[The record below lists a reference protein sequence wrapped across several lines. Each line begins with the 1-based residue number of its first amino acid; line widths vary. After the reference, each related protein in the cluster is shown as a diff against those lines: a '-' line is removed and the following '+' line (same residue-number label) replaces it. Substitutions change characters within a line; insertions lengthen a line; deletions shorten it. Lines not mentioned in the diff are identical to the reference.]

1 MPPRKFLIRGIAI
14 LLVVI
19 SGTTSAEEN
28 TVLTLEAALAQA
40 QQNNP
45 SLARIKSAAQAL
57 AAIPSQVGSLPD
69 PIIGFNV
76 MSLPVDHFD
85 TRKEPMAQIGFGI
98 SQAIP
103 FPGKL
108 ALREQAAAHE
118 AQAAAYSEAEWRLS
132 LLSDVKTVWWQ
143 LFYLDRLLEITDN
156 NLMLLQQ
163 LVDVAG
169 TKYEVGDGLQQDVL
183 LAQLEL
189 SKLLDRKIKI
199 NGLRGNAAAS
209 LNALLDRPSNDAV
222 QLPTKMPL
230 QLPDIS
236 DDQVLYQLAETHRP
250 LLASEREKIN
260 AAKSKLDLAKKEIL
274 PDFNVSV
281 AYGARSN
288 MPDGSRRSDL
298 LSLGISINVPIFY
311 RQKQAQGVSQ
321 STSEL
326 MREQYAL
333 RDQWNDIRKQISQTS
348 NDYRRAKEQ
357 VLLYETG
364 IIPQAQQTV
373 ASMLAGYQ
381 VNKVDFLNLIR
392 SQITVYDYE
401 AQYWQSF
408 IEANQALAQLVAAT
422 GQAGIYE

>member
-1 MPPRKFLIRGIAI
+1 MPARKFIIIICIAI
-14 LLVVI
+14 ALVPV
-19 SGTTSAEEN
+19 SCLAKAEN
-28 TVLTLEAALAQA
+28 ILTLEAALATA
-40 QQNNP
+40 LQNNP
-45 SLARIKSAAQAL
+45 NLARIKAAAEAL
-57 AAIPSQVGSLPD
+57 AAVPSQAGALPD
-69 PIIGFNV
+69 PVIGFNV
-76 MSLPVDHFD
+76 MNLPVDHFD

-108 ALREQAAAHE
+108 ALREQAATYE
-118 AQAAAYSEAEWRLS
+118 AQAAAYNEDEWRLS

-156 NLMLLQQ
+156 NRILLQQ
-163 LVDVAG
+163 LVDIAG
-169 TKYEVGDGLQQDVL
+169 TKYEVGEGLQQDVL

-199 NGLRGNAAAS
+199 NGMRANASAS

-222 QLPTKMPL
+222 QLPTKVPL
-230 QLPDIS
+230 QLPDIY
-236 DDQVLYQLAETHRP
+236 DDRVLYQLAETNRP
-250 LLASEREKIN
+250 LLASERERIN
-260 AAKSKLDLAKKEIL
+260 AARSKLDLAKKEIL
-274 PDFNVSV
+274 PDFNVNA
-281 AYGARSN
+281 AYGARDN
-288 MPDGSRRSDL
+288 TPDGTRRSDL
-298 LSLGISINVPIFY
+298 LSFGISMNVPIFY
-311 RQKQAQGVSQ
+311 AQKQAQGVSQ
-321 STSEL
+321 SSSEL
-326 MREQYAL
+326 MRERYAL
-333 RDQWNDIRKQISQTS
+333 QDQWNGVRKQISQAG

-401 AQYWQSF
+401 AQYWQAF
-408 IEANQALAQLVAAT
+408 AEANQALAQLVAAT
-422 GQAGIYE
+422 GKEDIYE

>member
-1 MPPRKFLIRGIAI
+1 MPTRKFLTRSIAI
-14 LLVVI
+14 ALIVI
-19 SGTTSAEEN
+19 SYVASAEEN
-28 TVLTLEAALAQA
+28 AVLTLEVALAKA
-40 QQNNP
+40 RRNNP
-45 SLARIKSAAQAL
+45 SLARIKAAAEAL
-57 AAIPSQVGSLPD
+57 AAVPSQVGSLPD
-69 PIIGFNV
+69 PVIGFNV

-85 TRKEPMAQIGFGI
+85 TRKEDMAQIGFGI
-98 SQAIP
+98 SQTIP

-108 ALREQAAAHE
+108 ALREQAATYE
-118 AQAAAYSEAEWRLS
+118 AQAAAYTEDEWRLS

-156 NLMLLQQ
+156 NRTLLQQ

-199 NGLRGNAAAS
+199 NGMRGNAAAS
-209 LNALLDRPSNDAV
+209 LNALLDRSTNDTV
-222 QLPTKMPL
+222 QVPTKLPL
-230 QLPDIS
+230 QLPNIY
-236 DDQVLYQLAETHRP
+236 DDQALYQLAETYRP
-250 LLASEREKIN
+250 LLASEREKVN

-274 PDFNVSV
+274 PDFNINA
-281 AYGARSN
+281 AYGARDN

-298 LSLGISINVPIFY
+298 LSFGISMNVPIFY
-311 RQKQAQGVSQ
+311 GQKQAQGVNQ

-333 RDQWNDIRKQISQTS
+333 KDQWNEVRKQISQAG
-348 NDYRRAKEQ
+348 NNFRRAKEQ

-364 IIPQAQQTV
+364 IIPQAQQTA

-408 IEANQALAQLVAAT
+408 TEANQALAQLVAAT
-422 GQAGIYE
+422 GKEDIYE